1 MGRKCYVDLCPGLLL
16 LVSEQQT
23 AEQRVV
29 PVTEAL
35 DWHKVLH
42 PLTTCDT

>member
-1 MGRKCYVDLCPGLLL
+1 MGRKRYVDLCPGLLL

-29 PVTEAL
+29 PVTKAL
-35 DWHKVLH
+35 DWQKVLH